1 MSPAPPYRLSG
12 MSYADVDG
20 LALWYSEHG
29 SGDPL
34 ILLHGG
40 IGAAEMF
47 DPILDTLV
55 AGRRV
60 ITVDL
65 PGHGHT
71 ASPGR
76 PLRYEEMA
84 DQIAGLIRQLGL
96 DQTDL
101 MGLSLGGGV
110 ALRTAIQ
117 HPALI
122 RRLVLVS
129 APFRQDGWFP
139 EVVAG
144 QAALGPEAAEMM
156 KQSPFYATYAE
167 VAPQPGDWVRHVSQ
181 VGELLRHDYDWS
193 AGLAGITAEALLVF
207 GDHDSIRPAHIV
219 EFFAHFGGGLS
230 DPGWDGAAGPA
241 QLAILPGHTHYVMAE
256 SPALAAVAT
265 QFLDA
270 AKR

>member
-1 MSPAPPYRLSG
+1 M
-12 MSYADVDG
+12 DG
-20 LALWYSEHG
+20 LALWYDERG

-40 IGAAEMF
+40 IGGSEIF
-47 DPILDTLV
+47 DPILDTL
-55 AGRRV
+55 AKGRRL
-60 ITVDL
+60 ILVDL

-71 ASPGR
+71 ASPDR

-84 DQIAGLIRQLGL
+84 DQIAGLIRHLGL

-117 HPALI
+117 HPALV
-122 RRLVLVS
+122 RRLIVVS

-144 QAALGPEAAEMM
+144 QSALGPEAAEMM

-167 VAPQPGDWVRHVSQ
+167 VAPHPEDWARHVSE

-193 AGLAGITAEALLVF
+193 AGIADITAPVLLAF
-207 GDHDSIRPAHIV
+207 GDSDSIRPAHIA
-219 EFFAHFGGGLS
+219 EFFALFGGGRS
-230 DPGWDGAAGPA
+230 DPGWDGATGPA
-241 QLAILPGHTHYVMAE
+241 QLAILPGHTHYVMSF
-256 SPALAAVAT
+256 SPAVAAAAIA
-265 QFLDA
+265 FLDPVS
-270 AKR
+270 R

>member
-1 MSPAPPYRLSG
+1 

-20 LALWYSEHG
+20 LALWYDERG

-34 ILLHGG
+34 VLLHGG
-40 IGAAEMF
+40 IGGSEMF
-47 DPILDTLV
+47 DPILDTLA

-60 ITVDL
+60 IAVDL

-76 PLRYEEMA
+76 PLRYEDMA
-84 DQIAGLIRQLGL
+84 DQIAGLIRHLGL
-96 DQTDL
+96 DQADL

-122 RRLVLVS
+122 RRLIVVS

-144 QAALGPEAAEMM
+144 QSALGPEAAEMM
-156 KQSPFYATYAE
+156 KQSPRYATYAKI
-167 VAPQPGDWVRHVSQ
+167 APDPDGWTQHVSE

-193 AGLAGITAEALLVF
+193 AGIADITADVLLVF
-207 GDHDSIRPAHIV
+207 ADTDSVRPVHIV
-219 EFFAHFGGGLS
+219 EFFGLLGGGLS
-230 DPGWDGAAGPA
+230 DPGWDGIAGPA
-241 QLAILPGHTHYVMAE
+241 QLAILPGHTHYVMAG
-256 SPALAAVAT
+256 SAALAETAAAY
-265 QFLDA
+265 LD
-270 AKR
+270 RVSR

>member
-1 MSPAPPYRLSG
+1 
-12 MSYADVDG
+12 MSYANVGDLD
-20 LALWYSEHG
+20 LWYSERG
-29 SGDPL
+29 SGAPL

-40 IGAAEMF
+40 VGAAEMF
-47 DPILDTLV
+47 DPILDALA

-84 DQIAGLIRQLGL
+84 DQIAGLIRHLGL
-96 DQTDL
+96 DQADL

-122 RRLVLVS
+122 RRLIVVS

-144 QAALGPEAAEMM
+144 QSALGPEAAEMM
-156 KQSPFYATYAE
+156 KGSPLYATYAE
-167 VAPQPGDWVRHVSQ
+167 VAPHPEDWARHVSE
-181 VGELLRHDYDWS
+181 VGELLRPDYDWS
-193 AGLAGITAEALLVF
+193 AGIADITADVLLVF
-207 GDHDSIRPAHIV
+207 GDADSIRPAHIV
-219 EFFAHFGGGLS
+219 EFFSLLGGGLS
-230 DPGWDGAAGPA
+230 DPGWDGTPGPA
-241 QLAILPGHTHYVMAE
+241 QLAILPGHTHYVMSF
-256 SPALAAVAT
+256 SPAVANAAIA
-265 QFLDA
+265 FLDPA
-270 AKR
+270 SR

>member
-1 MSPAPPYRLSG
+1 

-20 LALWYSEHG
+20 LALWYDERG
-29 SGDPL
+29 SGEPL

-40 IGAAEMF
+40 MGGSEMF
-47 DPILDTLV
+47 GASLDRLA
-55 AGRRV
+55 AGRRLIAV
-60 ITVDL
+60 EL

-71 ASPGR
+71 AVPDR

-84 DQIAGLIRQLGL
+84 DQIARLINHLGL
-96 DQTDL
+96 EQADL
-101 MGLSLGGGV
+101 MGVSLGGGV

-117 HPALI
+117 HPGLI
-122 RRLVLVS
+122 RRLVVVS

-156 KQSPFYATYAE
+156 KQSPFYATYTE
-167 VAPQPGDWVRHVSQ
+167 VAPRPEDWVQHVTQ

-193 AGLAGITAEALLVF
+193 AGLAGITAEVLLVF
-207 GDHDSIRPAHIV
+207 GDADSIRPAHIV

-230 DPGWDGAAGPA
+230 DPGWDGVPGPA
-241 QLAILPGHTHYVMAE
+241 QLAILPGHTHYVMSD
-256 SPALAAVAT
+256 SPAVAAVAA

-270 AKR
+270 EKR

>member
-1 MSPAPPYRLSG
+1 

-20 LALWYSEHG
+20 LALWYDERG

-40 IGAAEMF
+40 IGGSEIF
-47 DPILDTLV
+47 DPILDTL
-55 AGRRV
+55 AKGRRL
-60 ITVDL
+60 ILVDL

-71 ASPGR
+71 ASPDR

-84 DQIAGLIRQLGL
+84 DQIAGLIRHLGL

-117 HPALI
+117 HPALV
-122 RRLVLVS
+122 RRLIVVS

-144 QAALGPEAAEMM
+144 QSALGPEAAEMM

-167 VAPQPGDWVRHVSQ
+167 VAPHPEDWARHVSE
-181 VGELLRHDYDWS
+181 VGELLGHDYDWS
-193 AGLAGITAEALLVF
+193 AGIADIAADVLLVF
-207 GDHDSIRPAHIV
+207 ADTDSIRPAHIV
-219 EFFAHFGGGLS
+219 EFFNLLGGGLS
-230 DPGWDGAAGPA
+230 DPGWDGTPGPA
-241 QLAILPGHTHYVMAE
+241 QLAILPGHTHYVMSF
-256 SPALAAVAT
+256 SPAVA
-265 QFLDA
+265 DA
-270 AKR
+270 AIAFLGPVSR

>member
-1 MSPAPPYRLSG
+1 

-20 LALWYSEHG
+20 LALWYDERG
-29 SGDPL
+29 SGEPL

-40 IGAAEMF
+40 MGGSEMF
-47 DPILDTLV
+47 GASLDRLA
-55 AGRRV
+55 AGRRLIAV
-60 ITVDL
+60 EL

-71 ASPGR
+71 AVPDR

-84 DQIAGLIRQLGL
+84 DQIARLINHLGL
-96 DQTDL
+96 EQADL
-101 MGLSLGGGV
+101 MGVSLGGGV

-117 HPALI
+117 HPGLI
-122 RRLVLVS
+122 RRLGVVS

-156 KQSPFYATYAE
+156 KQSPFYATYTE
-167 VAPQPGDWVRHVSQ
+167 VAPRPEDWVQHVTQ

-193 AGLAGITAEALLVF
+193 AGLAGITAEVLLVF
-207 GDHDSIRPAHIV
+207 GDADSIRPAHIV

-230 DPGWDGAAGPA
+230 DPGWDGVPGPA
-241 QLAILPGHTHYVMAE
+241 QLAILPGHTHYVMSD
-256 SPALAAVAT
+256 SPAVAAVAT

-270 AKR
+270 EKR

>member
-1 MSPAPPYRLSG
+1 

-20 LALWYSEHG
+20 LALWYDERG
-29 SGDPL
+29 SGEPL

-40 IGAAEMF
+40 MGGSEMF
-47 DPILDTLV
+47 GASLDRLA
-55 AGRRV
+55 AGRRLIAV
-60 ITVDL
+60 EL

-71 ASPGR
+71 AVPDR

-84 DQIAGLIRQLGL
+84 DQIARLINHLGME
-96 DQTDL
+96 QADL
-101 MGLSLGGGV
+101 MGVSLGGGV

-117 HPALI
+117 HPGLI
-122 RRLVLVS
+122 RRLVVVS

-156 KQSPFYATYAE
+156 KQSPFYATYTE
-167 VAPQPGDWVRHVSQ
+167 VAPRPEDWVQHVTQ

-193 AGLAGITAEALLVF
+193 AGLAGITAEVLLVF
-207 GDHDSIRPAHIV
+207 GDADSIRPAHIV

-230 DPGWDGAAGPA
+230 DPGWDGVPGPA
-241 QLAILPGHTHYVMAE
+241 QLAILPGHTHYVMSD
-256 SPALAAVAT
+256 SPAVAAVAT

-270 AKR
+270 EKR

>member
-1 MSPAPPYRLSG
+1 

-20 LALWYSEHG
+20 LALWYDERG
-29 SGDPL
+29 SGEPL

-40 IGAAEMF
+40 MGGSEMF
-47 DPILDTLV
+47 GANLDRLA
-55 AGRRV
+55 AGRRLIAV
-60 ITVDL
+60 EL

-71 ASPGR
+71 AVPDR

-84 DQIAGLIRQLGL
+84 DQIARLINHLGL
-96 DQTDL
+96 EQADL
-101 MGLSLGGGV
+101 MGVSLGGGV

-117 HPALI
+117 HPGLI
-122 RRLVLVS
+122 RRLVVVS

-156 KQSPFYATYAE
+156 KQSPFYATYTE
-167 VAPQPGDWVRHVSQ
+167 VAPRPEDWVQHVTQ

-193 AGLAGITAEALLVF
+193 AGLAGITAEVLLVF
-207 GDHDSIRPAHIV
+207 GDADSIRPAHIV
-219 EFFAHFGGGLS
+219 EFFARFGGGLS
-230 DPGWDGAAGPA
+230 DPGWDGVPGPA
-241 QLAILPGHTHYVMAE
+241 QLAILPGHTHYVMSD
-256 SPALAAVAT
+256 SPAAAAVAA

-270 AKR
+270 EKR

>member
-1 MSPAPPYRLSG
+1 
-12 MSYADVDG
+12 MSYADIGG
-20 LALWYSEHG
+20 LALWYDERG

-40 IGAAEMF
+40 IGGSEMF
-47 DPILDTLV
+47 DPILGTL
-55 AGRRV
+55 AKDRRL

-71 ASPGR
+71 ASPDR

-84 DQIAGLIRQLGL
+84 DQIAGLIRHLGL

-117 HPALI
+117 HPALV
-122 RRLVLVS
+122 RRLIVVS

-144 QAALGPEAAEMM
+144 QSALGPEAAEMM
-156 KQSPFYATYAE
+156 KGSPLYATYAE
-167 VAPQPGDWVRHVSQ
+167 VAPHPEDWARHVSE

-193 AGLAGITAEALLVF
+193 AGIADITADVLLVF
-207 GDHDSIRPAHIV
+207 ADADSIRPAHIV
-219 EFFAHFGGGLS
+219 EFFNLLGSGLS
-230 DPGWDGAAGPA
+230 DPGWDGTPGPA
-241 QLAILPGHTHYVMAE
+241 QLAVLPGHTHYVMSF
-256 SPALAAVAT
+256 SPSVAAAAIA
-265 QFLDA
+265 FLDPVS
-270 AKR
+270 R

>member
-1 MSPAPPYRLSG
+1 

-20 LALWYSEHG
+20 LALWYDERG
-29 SGDPL
+29 SGEPL

-40 IGAAEMF
+40 MGGSEMF
-47 DPILDTLV
+47 GANLDRLA
-55 AGRRV
+55 AGRRL
-60 ITVDL
+60 IIVDL

-71 ASPGR
+71 AVPDR

-84 DQIAGLIRQLGL
+84 DQIAGLIEHLGL
-96 DQTDL
+96 EQADL

-110 ALRTAIQ
+110 ALRAAIQ
-117 HPALI
+117 HPGLI

-156 KQSPFYATYAE
+156 KPSPFYATYTE
-167 VAPQPGDWVRHVSQ
+167 VAPRPEDWVRHVTQ

-193 AGLAGITAEALLVF
+193 GGLAGITAEVLLVF

-241 QLAILPGHTHYVMAE
+241 ELAILPGHTHYAMAD
-256 SPALAAVAT
+256 SPALAEVAAE
-265 QFLDA
+265 FLDEE
-270 AKR
+270 KR

>member
-1 MSPAPPYRLSG
+1 

-20 LALWYSEHG
+20 LALWYDERG
-29 SGDPL
+29 SGEPL

-47 DPILDTLV
+47 GANLDRLA
-55 AGRRV
+55 AGRRL

-71 ASPGR
+71 ADPGR

-84 DQIAGLIRQLGL
+84 DQIAGLIDHLRLG
-96 DQTDL
+96 QADL

-117 HPALI
+117 HPGLV

-144 QAALGPEAAEMM
+144 QSQLGPEAAEMM
-156 KQSPFYATYAE
+156 KQSGFYATYAE
-167 VAPQPGDWVRHVSQ
+167 VAPRPEDWALHVTR

-193 AGLAGITAEALLVF
+193 AGLAAITAPVLLVF

-241 QLAILPGHTHYVMAE
+241 QLAILPGHTHYVMSE
-256 SPALAAVAT
+256 SPALAQAAAR
-265 QFLDA
+265 FLDEE
-270 AKR
+270 KR

>member
-1 MSPAPPYRLSG
+1 
-12 MSYADVDG
+12 MSYADIDG
-20 LALWYSEHG
+20 LALWYDDRG

-40 IGAAEMF
+40 IGGSEMF
-47 DPILDTLV
+47 DPILGTL
-55 AGRRV
+55 ARDRRL

-71 ASPGR
+71 ASPDR

-84 DQIAGLIRQLGL
+84 GQIAGLIRHLGL
-96 DQTDL
+96 GQTDL

-117 HPALI
+117 HPALV
-122 RRLVLVS
+122 RRLIVVS

-144 QAALGPEAAEMM
+144 QSALGPEAAEMM
-156 KQSPFYATYAE
+156 KGSPFYATYAK
-167 VAPQPGDWVRHVSQ
+167 VALRPGDWVQHVSE

-193 AGLAGITAEALLVF
+193 AGIADITADVLLVF
-207 GDHDSIRPAHIV
+207 ADTDSVRPAHIV
-219 EFFAHFGGGLS
+219 DLFGLLGGGLS
-230 DPGWDGAAGPA
+230 DPGWDGTTGPA
-241 QLAILPGHTHYVMAE
+241 QLAILPGHTHYVMAG
-256 SPALAAVAT
+256 SPAPAEAAT
-265 QFLDA
+265 IFLDGVS
-270 AKR
+270 R

>member
-1 MSPAPPYRLSG
+1 

-20 LALWYSEHG
+20 LALWYDERG

-40 IGAAEMF
+40 IGGSEIF
-47 DPILDTLV
+47 DPILDTL
-55 AGRRV
+55 AKGRRL
-60 ITVDL
+60 ILVDL

-71 ASPGR
+71 ASPDR

-84 DQIAGLIRQLGL
+84 DQIAGLIRHLGL

-117 HPALI
+117 HPALV
-122 RRLVLVS
+122 RRLIVVS

-144 QAALGPEAAEMM
+144 QSALGPEAAEMM

-167 VAPQPGDWVRHVSQ
+167 VAPHPEDWARHVSE

-193 AGLAGITAEALLVF
+193 AGIADIAADVLLVF
-207 GDHDSIRPAHIV
+207 ADTDSIRPAHIV
-219 EFFAHFGGGLS
+219 EFFNLLGGGLS
-230 DPGWDGAAGPA
+230 DPGWDGTPGPA
-241 QLAILPGHTHYVMAE
+241 QLAILPGHTHYVMSF
-256 SPALAAVAT
+256 SPAVA
-265 QFLDA
+265 DA
-270 AKR
+270 AIAFLGPVSR

>member
-1 MSPAPPYRLSG
+1 

-20 LALWYSEHG
+20 LALWYDERG

-34 ILLHGG
+34 VLLHGG
-40 IGAAEMF
+40 IGGSEIF
-47 DPILDTLV
+47 DPILDTLA

-60 ITVDL
+60 IAVDL

-76 PLRYEEMA
+76 PLRYEDMA
-84 DQIAGLIRQLGL
+84 DQIAGLIRHLGL
-96 DQTDL
+96 DQADL

-122 RRLVLVS
+122 RRLIVVS

-144 QAALGPEAAEMM
+144 QSALGPEAAEMM
-156 KQSPFYATYAE
+156 KQSDFYATYAK
-167 VAPQPGDWVRHVSQ
+167 VAPRPEDWVLHVSR
-181 VGELLRHDYDWS
+181 VGELLGHDYDWS
-193 AGLAGITAEALLVF
+193 AGIAGITADVLLVF
-207 GDHDSIRPAHIV
+207 ADSDSVRPAHIV
-219 EFFAHFGGGLS
+219 EFFGLLGGGLS
-230 DPGWDGAAGPA
+230 DPGWDGTAGPA
-241 QLAILPGHTHYVMAE
+241 QLAVLPGHTHYVMAG
-256 SPALAAVAT
+256 SPALAETAAAY
-265 QFLDA
+265 LD
-270 AKR
+270 RVSR

>member
-1 MSPAPPYRLSG
+1 

-20 LALWYSEHG
+20 LALWYDERG
-29 SGDPL
+29 SGEPL

-40 IGAAEMF
+40 MGGSEMF
-47 DPILDTLV
+47 GANLDRLA
-55 AGRRV
+55 AGRRLIAV
-60 ITVDL
+60 EL

-71 ASPGR
+71 AVPGR

-84 DQIAGLIRQLGL
+84 DQIAGLIGHLGL
-96 DQTDL
+96 DQADL
-101 MGLSLGGGV
+101 LGLSLGGGV

-117 HPALI
+117 HPGLI

-156 KQSPFYATYAE
+156 KHSPFYATYVE
-167 VAPQPGDWVRHVSQ
+167 VAPEPGDWVRHVSQ

-193 AGLAGITAEALLVF
+193 AGLANITAEVLLVF
-207 GDHDSIRPAHIV
+207 GDHDSIRPAHIA

-241 QLAILPGHTHYVMAE
+241 QLAILPGHTHYVMSE

>member
-1 MSPAPPYRLSG
+1 
-12 MSYADVDG
+12 MSYADVNG
-20 LALWYSEHG
+20 LSLWYEEHG
-29 SGDPL
+29 SGEPL

-40 IGAAEMF
+40 VGGSEMY
-47 DPILDTLV
+47 DPILDRLA

-71 ASPGR
+71 ADPGW

-84 DQIAGLIRQLGL
+84 DQIAGLIGYLGL

-101 MGLSLGGGV
+101 MGLSVGGGV

-129 APFRQDGWFP
+129 APFRQDGWYP
-139 EVVAG
+139 EVLAG
-144 QAALGPEAAEMM
+144 QAQLGPEAAEMM
-156 KQSPFYATYAE
+156 KQSDFYATYAK
-167 VAPQPGDWVRHVSQ
+167 VAPRPEDWARHVSQ

-193 AGLAGITAEALLVF
+193 ARITDITAAVLLVF
-207 GDHDSIRPAHIV
+207 GDADSIRPAHIV
-219 EFFAHFGGGLS
+219 EFFQLLGGGLA
-230 DPGWDGAAGPA
+230 DPGWDGSAGPA
-241 QLAILPGHTHYVMAE
+241 QLAILPGHTHYVMAG
-256 SPALAAVAT
+256 SPARAEAAVT
-265 QFLDA
+265 FLDA
-270 AKR
+270 ASGSEKN

>member
-1 MSPAPPYRLSG
+1 MT
-12 MSYADVDG
+12 YATVDG
-20 LALWYSEHG
+20 LDLWYSEQG

-40 IGAAEMF
+40 IGGSEMF
-47 DPILDTLV
+47 DPILGTLA

-60 ITVDL
+60 IMVDL

-84 DQIAGLIRQLGL
+84 DQIAGLIRHLGL
-96 DQTDL
+96 DQADL

-122 RRLVLVS
+122 RRLIVVS

-144 QAALGPEAAEMM
+144 QSALGPEAAEMM
-156 KQSPFYATYAE
+156 KPSTLYAHYAK
-167 VAPQPGDWVRHVSQ
+167 VAPDPEGWVQHVSE
-181 VGELLRHDYDWS
+181 VGELLRRDYDWS
-193 AGLAGITAEALLVF
+193 AGLAAITAEVLLVF
-207 GDHDSIRPAHIV
+207 ADTDSIRPAHIV
-219 EFFAHFGGGLS
+219 EFFGLLGGGLA
-230 DPGWDGAAGPA
+230 DPGWDGTAGPA
-241 QLAILPGHTHYVMAE
+241 QLAILPGHTHYVMAV
-256 SPALAAVAT
+256 SPALAEAANT
-265 QFLDA
+265 FLDRA
-270 AKR
+270 AR

>member
-1 MSPAPPYRLSG
+1 
-12 MSYADVDG
+12 MSYADVNG
-20 LALWYSEHG
+20 LALWYDEHG

-47 DPILDTLV
+47 DPILDTLA

-71 ASPGR
+71 AGPGR

-84 DQIAGLIRQLGL
+84 DQIAGLIRHLGL
-96 DQTDL
+96 HQADL

-144 QAALGPEAAEMM
+144 QSALGPDAAEMM
-156 KQSPFYATYAE
+156 KQSPFYASYAK
-167 VAPQPGDWVRHVSQ
+167 VAPRPEDWVQHVSE
-181 VGELLRHDYDWS
+181 VGELLRQDYDWS
-193 AGLAGITAEALLVF
+193 AGIADITAEVLLVF
-207 GDHDSIRPAHIV
+207 ADTDSIRPAHIV
-219 EFFAHFGGGLS
+219 EFFGLLGGGLS
-230 DPGWDGAAGPA
+230 DPGWDGTAGPA
-241 QLAILPGHTHYVMAE
+241 QLAVLPGHTHYVMAG
-256 SPALAAVAT
+256 SPALAETAAAY
-265 QFLDA
+265 LD
-270 AKR
+270 RVSR

>member
-1 MSPAPPYRLSG
+1 
-12 MSYADVDG
+12 MSYANVDG
-20 LALWYSEHG
+20 LNLWYSEHG

-40 IGAAEMF
+40 IGASEMF
-47 DPILDTLV
+47 GAILDPLA

-71 ASPGR
+71 ADPGG

-84 DQIAGLIRQLGL
+84 DQIAALIGHLGL
-96 DQTDL
+96 DQADL

-117 HPALI
+117 HPGLV
-122 RRLVLVS
+122 RQLVLVS
-129 APFRQDGWFP
+129 APFRQDGWYT

-144 QAALGPEAAEMM
+144 QSQLGPEAAQMM
-156 KQSPFYATYAE
+156 TQSDFYKTYAA
-167 VAPQPGDWVRHVSQ
+167 VAPRPEDWELHVSR

-193 AGLAGITAEALLVF
+193 AGIADITARVLLVF
-207 GDHDSIRPAHIV
+207 GDHDAIRPAHIV
-219 EFFAHFGGGLS
+219 EFFTLLGGGLS
-230 DPGWDGAAGPA
+230 DPGWDGSAGSA
-241 QLAILPGHTHYVMAE
+241 QLAILPGHTHYVMAT
-256 SPALAAVAT
+256 SPALAEAAGT
-265 QFLDA
+265 FLDEK
-270 AKR
+270 KR